1 MDDKHGSDDVFPLT
15 HADLKR
21 FSYPRPSNHC
31 PTCSCQHYVVTNALL
46 LNREKKKTSEEIFE
60 EQSAKKKTPL
70 LTDSFFDIKTST
82 SVPDE
87 AGERKLL
94 AIQFND
100 NQCQNVE

>member
-1 MDDKHGSDDVFPLT
+1 MKFYAKTASF
-15 HADLKR
+15 
-21 FSYPRPSNHC
+21 
-31 PTCSCQHYVVTNALL
+31 
-46 LNREKKKTSEEIFE
+46 LNREKKRTSEEIFE

-70 LTDSFFDIKTST
+70 LTDSFFNIKEST

-100 NQCQNVE
+100 NQCQDVE

>member
-1 MDDKHGSDDVFPLT
+1 MDDKYGSDDVFRLS

-60 EQSAKKKTPL
+60 EESAKKKTPF
-70 LTDSFFDIKTST
+70 TASFFNIKEST

-87 AGERKLL
+87 AGQRKTL

-100 NQCQNVE
+100 SQRQDLE